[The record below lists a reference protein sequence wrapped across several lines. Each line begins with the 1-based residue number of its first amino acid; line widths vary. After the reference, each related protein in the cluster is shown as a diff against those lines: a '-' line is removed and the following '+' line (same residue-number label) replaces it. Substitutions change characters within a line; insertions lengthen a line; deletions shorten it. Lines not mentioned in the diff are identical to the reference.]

1 VASAILLVKS
11 GKWGDY
17 HGDNRPI
24 GESVNSRKK
33 GGLPVR
39 KLILIAL
46 ASTAIPSG
54 AWAQTAV
61 GIGAARS
68 DSAAVAGSRS
78 TAIGGGASKSTSAI
92 TINQAPI
99 PTATTATINNE
110 GTSTV
115 KNVPSVFAPGLAAAG
130 LETCL
135 GSVSGG
141 GSFVGTGFSFGSTIP
156 DPGCA
161 ARLDARTLWSMGL
174 KKAAIARLCLGTD
187 IRAAM
192 PEICAQYLP
201 QVQPVGY
208 AVAGPSPA
216 YYYGAGEY
224 RGGPIMLVD
233 GKTGK
238 ERLCQ
243 NYDEPKHRCRAW
255 DGEAR
260 VVSHHR
266 KPAVVVT
273 APAAS
278 SSAVAEK

>member
-1 VASAILLVKS
+1 
-11 GKWGDY
+11 
-17 HGDNRPI
+17 
-24 GESVNSRKK
+24 
-33 GGLPVR
+33 VR
-39 KLILIAL
+39 KIFLIAL
-46 ASTAIPSG
+46 ATTALPSM
-54 AWAQTAV
+54 AVAQTAV

-68 DSAAVAGSRS
+68 DAAAVSGSKS
-78 TAIGGGASKSTSAI
+78 TAIGGGASKSTSSI

-99 PTATTATINNE
+99 PTATTTTVNNE

-174 KKAAIARLCLGTD
+174 KKAAIARLCLGGE

-192 PEICAQYLP
+192 PEICNQYLP
-201 QVQPVGY
+201 RVQPVGY
-208 AVAGPSPA
+208 PAVPA
-216 YYYGAGEY
+216 YYLAEGETY
-224 RGGPIMLVD
+224 HGGPIMLVD
-233 GKTGK
+233 GKTGQD
-238 ERLCQ
+238 RLCQ

-255 DGEAR
+255 DGETH
-260 VVSHHR
+260 VVSHHTKKVR
-266 KPAVVVT
+266 VVS

-278 SSAVAEK
+278 PQPVAENIEGK